1 MPVGSG
7 YFRNPFGGQYSDADV
22 GDIINA
28 VNYPVE
34 WAKIGNNPVPLTRRY
49 RVISWEKRGKKMKRE
64 MLALLIALIL
74 YAKDIK
80 KFSVLLLRECEA

>member
-1 MPVGSG
+1 
-7 YFRNPFGGQYSDADV
+7 
-22 GDIINA
+22 
-28 VNYPVE
+28 
-34 WAKIGNNPVPLTRRY
+34 
-49 RVISWEKRGKKMKRE
+49 MKRE